1 MEPVKL
7 GTGWTQILL
16 EAAEN
21 VRSGVRNSILNRPSM
36 GVQELKDLLDA
47 EAQQAIRKTLKDAGE
62 PVHVI
67 SEEGDYSIGEGGPYI
82 VADPIDGTT
91 NLAKGIPLAVT
102 SLAISETPLLS
113 GVQIGIILDLYTGE
127 TYRAEIGRGSWRG
140 GQRMAPSG
148 PKLLKDALVSM
159 DISKGHPL
167 EPMKPLIQRARYL
180 RQYGCSALSIC
191 HVASG
196 IMDAHVDLRGGL
208 RITDAAAALLMLKEA
223 GGVYILNGEMNGDIE
238 LSRGSTM
245 TLIAASN
252 PGTLEEIL
260 NNVS

>member
-21 VRSGVRNSILNRPSM
+21 VRSGVRNTILNRPSM

-82 VADPIDGTT
+82 VADPVDGTT

-102 SLAISETPLLS
+102 SLAISETSLLS

-140 GQRMAPSG
+140 GRRMTPSG
-148 PKLLKDALVSM
+148 PKLLKDAMISM
-159 DISKGHPL
+159 DISKGHTI
-167 EPMKPLIQRARYL
+167 EPMEPLIQRARYL

-196 IMDAHVDLRGGL
+196 IMDAHVDLRGTL

-223 GGVYILNGEMNGDIE
+223 GGVYITNGEMNGDIE

-260 NNVS
+260 NHTS

>member
-7 GTGWTQILL
+7 GTSWNQILL

-21 VRSGVRNSILNRPSM
+21 VRSGVRNTIINRPSM

-47 EAQQAIRKTLKDAGE
+47 EAQQAIGKTLKDAGE

-102 SLAISETPLLS
+102 SLAISETNLLS

-140 GQRMAPSG
+140 GHRMTPSG
-148 PKLLKDALVSM
+148 PKHLKDALVSM
-159 DISKGHPL
+159 DISKGYSL
-167 EPMKPLIQRARYL
+167 ESMKPLIQRARYL

-196 IMDAHVDLRGGL
+196 IIDAHVDLQGTL

-223 GGVYILNGEMNGDIE
+223 GGAYITNGEMNGDIE

-245 TLIAASN
+245 TLIAVSN
-252 PGTLEEIL
+252 LGTLEEIL
-260 NNVS
+260 TNVS

>member
-1 MEPVKL
+1 MEPIKL

-21 VRSGVRNSILNRPSM
+21 VRSGVRNTILNRPSM

-82 VADPIDGTT
+82 VADPVDGTT

-102 SLAISETPLLS
+102 SLAISETSLLS

-140 GQRMAPSG
+140 GQRMTPSG
-148 PKLLKDALVSM
+148 PKFLKDALVSM
-159 DISKGHPL
+159 DISKGHPI
-167 EPMKPLIQRARYL
+167 EPMEPLIQRARYL

-196 IMDAHVDLRGGL
+196 IMDAHVDLRGTL
-208 RITDAAAALLMLKEA
+208 RITDAAAALLMLTEA
-223 GGVYILNGEMNGDIE
+223 GGVYITNGEMNGDIE

-245 TLIAASN
+245 TLIAAST

>member
-21 VRSGVRNSILNRPSM
+21 VRSGVRNTILNRPSM
-36 GVQELKDLLDA
+36 GVQKLKDLLDA

-67 SEEGDYSIGEGGPYI
+67 SEEGDYTIGEGGPYI

-140 GQRMAPSG
+140 GQRMTPSG
-148 PKLLKDALVSM
+148 PKLLKDALISM

-196 IMDAHVDLRGGL
+196 IMDAHVDLRGTL

-223 GGVYILNGEMNGDIE
+223 GGVYIINGEMNGDIE

-260 NNVS
+260 NNVT

>member
-1 MEPVKL
+1 MEPMKL

-21 VRSGVRNSILNRPSM
+21 VRSGVRDKILNRPSM
-36 GVQELKDLLDA
+36 GMQELKDLLDN
-47 EAQQAIRKTLKDAGE
+47 EAQQAIRKTLRDASE

-82 VADPIDGTT
+82 VADPVDGTT

-127 TYRAEIGRGSWRG
+127 IYRAERDRGSWRG
-140 GQRMAPSG
+140 GQRMTPSG
-148 PKLLKDALVSM
+148 PKLLRDTLVSM

-196 IMDAHVDLRGGL
+196 IMDAHVDLRGTL
-208 RITDAAAALLMLKEA
+208 RITDAAAALLILKEA
-223 GGVYILNGEMNGDIE
+223 GGVYITNGELNGDIE

-252 PGTLEEIL
+252 HGTLEEVL

>member
-21 VRSGVRNSILNRPSM
+21 VRSGVRSTILKRPSM
-36 GVQELKDLLDA
+36 GVQELKDLLDT
-47 EAQQAIRKTLKDAGE
+47 EAQLAIRKTLKDAGE

-67 SEEGDYSIGEGGPYI
+67 SEEGDYSLGEGGPYI

-91 NLAKGIPLAVT
+91 NLAKGIPMAVT
-102 SLAISETPLLS
+102 SLAISETLQLS
-113 GVQIGIILDLYTGE
+113 GVQIGVILDLYTGE
-127 TYRAEIGRGSWRG
+127 AYRAEMGRGSWRG
-140 GQRMAPSG
+140 GQRMTPSG
-148 PKLLKDALVSM
+148 PRLLKDALVSM

-167 EPMKPLIQRARYL
+167 EPMASLIQRARYL

-196 IMDAHVDLRGGL
+196 IMDAHVDLRGTL

-223 GGVYILNGEMNGDIE
+223 GGVYTINGNMGGDIE

-260 NNVS
+260 NNVP

>member
-1 MEPVKL
+1 MEPAKL

-21 VRSGVRNSILNRPSM
+21 VRSGVRTTILNRPSM
-36 GVQELKDLLDA
+36 SVQELKDLLDA

-82 VADPIDGTT
+82 VADPVDGTT

-102 SLAISETPLLS
+102 SLAISETPHLS
-113 GVQIGIILDLYTGE
+113 GVQIGVILDLYTGE

-140 GQRMAPSG
+140 GKRMTPSG
-148 PKLLKDALVSM
+148 PKLLKDSLVSM

-167 EPMKPLIQRARYL
+167 GPVEPIIQRARYL

-196 IMDAHVDLRGGL
+196 IMDAHVDLRGTL
-208 RITDAAAALLMLKEA
+208 RVTDAAAALLMLKEA
-223 GGVYILNGEMNGDIE
+223 GGVYTINGKLSGDIE
-238 LSRGSTM
+238 LARGSTM

-252 PGTLEEIL
+252 PGTLEEIFD
-260 NNVS
+260 NVS

>member
-21 VRSGVRNSILNRPSM
+21 VRSGVRSTILNRPSM

-47 EAQQAIRKTLKDAGE
+47 EAQQAIRKTLKDVGE

-82 VADPIDGTT
+82 VADPVDGTT

-102 SLAISETPLLS
+102 SLAISETPQLS
-113 GVQIGIILDLYTGE
+113 GVRIGVILDLYTGE
-127 TYRAEIGRGSWRG
+127 TYRAEMGRGSWRG
-140 GQRMAPSG
+140 GQRMTPSG
-148 PKLLKDALVSM
+148 PKLLNDALVSM

-167 EPMKPLIQRARYL
+167 EPMEPIIQRARYL

-196 IMDAHVDLRGGL
+196 IMDAHVDLRGTL

-223 GGVYILNGEMNGDIE
+223 GGVYIANGEMNGDIE
-238 LSRGSTM
+238 LSRESRL

-252 PGTLEEIL
+252 LGTLEEIL
-260 NNVS
+260 DNVS

>member
-21 VRSGVRNSILNRPSM
+21 VRSEVRGTILNRPSM

-47 EAQQAIRKTLKDAGE
+47 EAQKAIQRTLKDAGE

-82 VADPIDGTT
+82 VADPVDGTT

-102 SLAISETPLLS
+102 SLAISETPRLS
-113 GVQIGIILDLYTGE
+113 GVQIGIVLDLYTGE
-127 TYRAEIGRGSWRG
+127 TYRAEMGRGSWRG
-140 GQRMAPSG
+140 GKRMTPSG
-148 PKLLKDALVSM
+148 PKLLEDSLVSM

-167 EPMKPLIQRARYL
+167 EPVESLIRRARYL

-196 IMDAHVDLRGGL
+196 IMDAHVDLRGSL
-208 RITDAAAALLMLKEA
+208 RITDAAAALLILKEA
-223 GGVYILNGEMNGDIE
+223 GGVYTLNGETWGDIE
-238 LSRGSTM
+238 LSRGSRM

-252 PGTLEEIL
+252 PGTLEEML
-260 NNVS
+260 NKLS

>member
-1 MEPVKL
+1 MEHVKL

-21 VRSGVRNSILNRPSM
+21 VRSVVRSTILNRPSM

-47 EAQQAIRKTLKDAGE
+47 EAQQAIRKTLRDSGE

-82 VADPIDGTT
+82 VADPVDGTT

-102 SLAISETPLLS
+102 SLAISETPMQS
-113 GVQIGIILDLYTGE
+113 GVQIGVILDLYTGE
-127 TYRAEIGRGSWRG
+127 TYRAEMGRGAWRG
-140 GQRMAPSG
+140 GRRMIPSG
-148 PKLLKDALVSM
+148 PRLLEDALVSM
-159 DISKGHPL
+159 DISKGHPI
-167 EPMKPLIQRARYL
+167 EPMALLIQRARYL

-196 IMDAHVDLRGGL
+196 IIDAHVDIRGAL
-208 RITDAAAALLMLKEA
+208 RITDVAAALLMLKEA
-223 GGVYILNGEMNGDIE
+223 GGVYIANGEMGGDVE
-238 LSRGSTM
+238 LSRGSNL

-252 PGTLEEIL
+252 PGTIEEIV
-260 NNVS
+260 NNIS